1 MSSIRYGF
9 FGEDDAQ
16 RLFLHHYLEALT
28 ANSPLRFEFDH
39 AFAQRF
45 QGVNKTLVD
54 KQFAEVC
61 EIGLS
66 QYQQQCFFV
75 GRDLDDHS
83 PQAFQQKQQE
93 MQQRLARRSVNAVLL
108 LPVQCIEHWL
118 WYLKW
123 HRENP
128 GQTKNISFE
137 TQPRPEA
144 KQAVYNARKCSTR
157 HSNPIVAQLAT
168 GLDIAWLASRSTSF
182 LAFHTQVQAYLA
194 GRQ

>member
-16 RLFLHHYLEALT
+16 RLFLQHYLTALM
-28 ANSPLRFEFDH
+28 ADSPHRFEFDE
-39 AFAQRF
+39 AFALRF
-45 QGVNKTLVD
+45 RATNKKQVD
-54 KQFAEVC
+54 DLFAEACTV
-61 EIGLS
+61 GLS

-75 GRDLDDHS
+75 GRDLDDHD
-83 PQAFQQKQQE
+83 PAAFSRKHQE
-93 MQQRLARRSVNAVLL
+93 MRLLLEGRRVEAVLL

-128 GQTKNISFE
+128 GQTKNVSFE

-144 KQAVYNARKCSTR
+144 KLAVYNARKCSTK
-157 HSNPIVAQLAT
+157 HSNPIVEELAA
-168 GLDIAWLASRSTSF
+168 GLDIDWLATRSASF
-182 LAFHTQVQAYLA
+182 LAFHTQVQEYVAA
-194 GRQ
+194 M